1 MVYQRNG
8 KNILAVGAHP
18 DDIEFGCGGSLLK
31 CAERGYKIFLLVLTM
46 GSVGGEPSIRQKE
59 QEESAKLMKAS
70 QVFWGNFPDTEV
82 PNSKSVITVIESV
95 INDIRPNTVMFNYYD
110 DTHQDHRIAAEA
122 CISAT
127 RYIQEVLFFEVPSSK
142 NFEPDV
148 FVDINDVL
156 EKKMMLLEAHTSQLD
171 RTRVEN
177 LTIMESAKSCANFR
191 GYQGRVKYAEGFK
204 ALRILKKI

>member
-8 KNILAVGAHP
+8 KNILAIGAHP
-18 DDIEFGCGGSLLK
+18 DDIEFGCGGTLLK
-31 CAERGYKIFLLVLTM
+31 CARQGYKIFLLVLTE
-46 GSVGGEPSIRQKE
+46 GSVGGEPTIRQRE
-59 QEESAKLMKAS
+59 QEKSGKLMGAE

-82 PNSKSVITVIESV
+82 PNSKSVITVIENV
-95 INDIRPNTVMFNYYD
+95 INEIRPNTVMFNYYD

-127 RYIQEVLFFEVPSSK
+127 RYIQEVLFFEVPSSR

-156 EKKMMLLEAHTSQLD
+156 NNKLKLLEAHASQID
-171 RTRVEN
+171 RTKVEN
-177 LTIMESAKSCANFR
+177 LTILESATSCANFR

-204 ALRILKKI
+204 AVRILKSI